1 MAGKAQKTSEHKT
14 SNPRCY
20 AENEMSGEEFR
31 QAVEAFIAR
40 EQRSLR
46 EEFSS
51 IVTYGT

>member
-20 AENEMSGEEFR
+20 AEDEMSGEEFR
-31 QAVEAFIAR
+31 HAVEAFIAR
-40 EQRSLR
+40 QQRSLR

-51 IVTYGT
+51 IVTYET